1 MTASLR
7 LLLIGGTALSCFAIA
22 HVASAQPLPPQPPP
36 GPVAAPPPPPDG
48 ATFSQQQLPET
59 RGTVQRFTLTPRGD
73 LDGFVLADGTDVH
86 VPPHLSTQL
95 AAAVRPG
102 DAVSVRGYR
111 SGTVPLVVAA
121 AVTDA
126 VTNQTVVDQGPPPP
140 GFGPPPPPPPGVPT
154 PGSQQISLIGKV
166 QASLYGPAGD
176 LNGAVLDDG
185 TIVRLPPPTAYQ
197 SSNLLA
203 PGQSIAVQGWGL
215 TNAYGRVVD
224 AQAIGPAAA
233 QMTSVAPPPSSG
245 ASAPPAPAIAPASP
259 PQPPGR

>member
-22 HVASAQPLPPQPPP
+22 HVTSAQPLPPQPPP
-36 GPVAAPPPPPDG
+36 GPIAAPPPPPGG

-73 LDGFVLADGTDVH
+73 LGGFVLADGTDVH

-102 DAVSVRGYR
+102 DTVSVRGYR
-111 SGTVPLVVAA
+111 SGSVPLVVAA
-121 AVTDA
+121 AVTDSA
-126 VTNQTVVDQGPPPP
+126 TNQTVIDQGPPPP
-140 GFGPPPPPPPGVPT
+140 GFGPPPPPGVPT
-154 PGSQQISLIGKV
+154 PGSQQVSLTGKV
-166 QASLYGPAGD
+166 QVSLYGPAGD
-176 LNGAVLDDG
+176 LNGAVLDGD

-197 SSNLLA
+197 SSSLLA
-203 PGQSIAVQGWGL
+203 PGQTVAVQGWGL
-215 TNAYGRVVD
+215 TTAYGRVVD

-233 QMTSVAPPPSSG
+233 QMTSVAPPP
-245 ASAPPAPAIAPASP
+245 PPGGAIAPAPGIAPALP
-259 PQPPGR
+259 PQPVGR

>member
-36 GPVAAPPPPPDG
+36 GPVAAPPPPPGG
-48 ATFSQQQLPET
+48 ATFGQQQQLPET
-59 RGTVQRFTLTPRGD
+59 LGTVQRFTLTPRGD

-111 SGTVPLVVAA
+111 SGSVPLVVAA
-121 AVTDA
+121 AVTDFA
-126 VTNQTVVDQGPPPP
+126 TNQTVVDQGPPPP

-154 PGSQQISLIGKV
+154 PGSQQMSLTGRV
-166 QASLYGPAGD
+166 QVSLYGPAGD

-185 TIVRLPPPTAYQ
+185 TIVRQPPLTAYQ

-203 PGQSIAVQGWGL
+203 PGQTIALQGWAL
-215 TNAYGRVVD
+215 ATPYGRVVD
-224 AQAIGPAAA
+224 AQVIGPAAA
-233 QMTSVAPPPSSG
+233 QMTSVAPPPPLG
-245 ASAPPAPAIAPASP
+245 ASAPPAPASP